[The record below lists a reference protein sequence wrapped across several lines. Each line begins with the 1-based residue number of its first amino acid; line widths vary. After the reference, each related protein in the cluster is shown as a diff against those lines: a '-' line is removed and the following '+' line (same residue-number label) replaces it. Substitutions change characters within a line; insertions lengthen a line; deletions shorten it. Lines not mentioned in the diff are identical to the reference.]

1 MHPFFSVAPLKKI
14 QKTFTSQGE
23 AVVTSAAARRQE
35 ALEAGDNAEVRNVG
49 VAGGGG
55 GRCVQ
60 SSLVIFI
67 FLFSLSPLGAV
78 DL

>member
-1 MHPFFSVAPLKKI
+1 M
-14 QKTFTSQGE
+14 
-23 AVVTSAAARRQE
+23 TSAAARRQE